1 MPGTT
6 PLHAI
11 RFPYETETVDS
22 VSVKNTADDV
32 DALLNTQ
39 ITAALA
45 AAKFPAALVKRDSGT
60 QSFATGAGLA
70 NLTFTTEHYDNNGM
84 GNLGVNNERLTIAT
98 AGVYYV
104 CGAVFTD
111 SSNNENITM
120 AELVLTL
127 NGTMVAARKG
137 RWTRGLHVA
146 VTKRLAAA
154 DILRVQYRWVGTS
167 SPKNV
172 TRSAL
177 GARWVCSL

>member
-6 PLHAI
+6 PLYSI
-11 RFPYETETVDS
+11 PYPYETEV
-22 VSVKNTADDV
+22 V
-32 DALLNTQ
+32 DAASVENVADAVDTLLNAQ
-39 ITAALA
+39 ITAAVA
-45 AAKFPAALVKRDSGT
+45 ASKFPAALVKRDSGT

-84 GNLGVNNERLTIAT
+84 GNLGVNNERLTIQT
-98 AGVYYV
+98 AGVYFV
-104 CGAVFTD
+104 AGAVFTD

-120 AELVLTL
+120 AELTLTL
-127 NGTMVAARKG
+127 NGTMVMARKG

-146 VTKRLAAA
+146 LTKRLAVA
-154 DILRVQYRWVGTS
+154 DILRLQYRWVGTS

>member
-6 PLHAI
+6 PLYAI
-11 RFPYETETVDS
+11 PFPYETETVDS
-22 VSVKNTADDV
+22 VSVKNTADAV

-45 AAKFPAALVKRDSGT
+45 ASKFPAALVKRDTGT
-60 QSFATGAGLA
+60 QSFATGAALA

-98 AGVYYV
+98 AGVYFV
-104 CGAVFTD
+104 AGAVFLD

-120 AELVLTL
+120 AELTLTL
-127 NGTMVAARKG
+127 NGTMVMARKG

-146 VTKRLAAA
+146 LTKRLAVA
-154 DILRVQYRWVGTS
+154 DILRLQYRWVGTS

-172 TRSAL
+172 LRSAL

>member
-6 PLHAI
+6 TLYAI
-11 RFPYETETVDS
+11 PFPYETEVVNS
-22 VSVKNTADDV
+22 VSVKDTADAV

-39 ITAALA
+39 ITAATN
-45 AAKFPAALVKRDSGT
+45 AAKYPAALVKRDSGT
-60 QSFATGAGLA
+60 QSFATGAALA

-98 AGVYYV
+98 AGVYFV
-104 CGAVFTD
+104 AGAVFLD

-120 AELVLTL
+120 AELTLTL
-127 NGTMVAARKG
+127 NGTMVMARKG

-146 VTKRLAAA
+146 LTKRLAVA
-154 DILRVQYRWVGTS
+154 DVLRLQYRWVGTS

-172 TRSAL
+172 LRAAL

>member
-6 PLHAI
+6 PLYAI
-11 RFPYETETVDS
+11 PFPYETETVDS
-22 VSVKNTADDV
+22 VSVKNTADAV

-45 AAKFPAALVKRDSGT
+45 ASKFPAALVKRDTGT
-60 QSFATGAGLA
+60 QSFATGAALA
-70 NLTFTTEHYDNNGM
+70 NLTFTTEHYDNDGM

-98 AGVYYV
+98 AGVYFV
-104 CGAVFTD
+104 AGAVFLD

-120 AELVLTL
+120 AELTLTL
-127 NGTMVAARKG
+127 NGTMVMARKG

-146 VTKRLAAA
+146 LTKRLAVA
-154 DILRVQYRWVGTS
+154 DILRLQYRWVGTS

-172 TRSAL
+172 LRSAL
-177 GARWVCSL
+177 GARWICSL